1 MNRPKKTYKELALEF
16 KRTRSE
22 QSFTQLYE
30 KMRPGLRNYVYKIVK
45 DWDVSD
51 DIVSNTLTKV
61 YFKIEQ
67 YNPDYQITTWA
78 YRIAYNECIG
88 WVRQRN
94 KKVSLSVFADKGVE
108 ATASSRFSFQ
118 NPLHDFETPMTE
130 NDHWDEEDEI
140 NERDRLV
147 KEAINALPPMYK
159 QYMIYRFLNHKSYNE
174 ILDLMRKSEKG
185 VSLQT
190 VKNRIFRGRKIIRKQ
205 LQGMRLFADTM
216 NNYN

>member
-1 MNRPKKTYKELALEF
+1 MKRTKRTYKELALEF
-16 KRTRSE
+16 KRTRGE
-22 QSFTQLYE
+22 KVFTELYE
-30 KMRPGLRNYVYKIVK
+30 RMRPGMRNYVYKIVK
-45 DWDVSD
+45 DWDVTD

-94 KKVSLSVFADKGVE
+94 KKVSLSVFADKGIE
-108 ATASSRFSFQ
+108 ATTSSRFSFQ
-118 NPLHDFETPMTE
+118 NPLHDYEVPMTE
-130 NDHWDEEDEI
+130 NDHWEEETEI
-140 NERDRLV
+140 QARDNML
-147 KEAINALPPMYK
+147 KEAIYALPPMYK
-159 QYMIYRFLNHKSYNE
+159 EYMITRFLNHKSYNE
-174 ILDLMRKSEKG
+174 ILEIMRKVEKG

-205 LQGMRLFADTM
+205 LQNTRLFAEVADT
-216 NNYN
+216 YL